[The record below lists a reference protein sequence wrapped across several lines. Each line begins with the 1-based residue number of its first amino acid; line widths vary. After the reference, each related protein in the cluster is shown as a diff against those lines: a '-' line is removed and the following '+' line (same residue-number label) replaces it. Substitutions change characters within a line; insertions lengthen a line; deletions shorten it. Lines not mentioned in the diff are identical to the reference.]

1 MDLYYK
7 QEVSVGLL
15 VIVAIV
21 GFFAGLMWLSGRSF
35 RAAQIEFPVQFTDVG
50 NLNVGDPVQI
60 SGVNVG
66 RVSKRE
72 LQEEGR
78 VIMTLE
84 VSRRFP
90 PAVDATVAIKA
101 MDFLG
106 AKVVAY
112 SPGISATLLSEGQVI
127 IGNSGTDMAET
138 VDNLSEEAVEV
149 LIGMQRLFTAQIAE
163 DVHSTLQATEHALNV
178 IAQAGEGPLLGQTQA
193 AFKALEQVALRLDTT
208 LANPAIDESLS
219 QLDELTDNVTEMTQ
233 GLAGATMALSAMLQ
247 QMNDTTGSVGMLLN
261 NKTIHDDLH
270 ALLVSLTKLLDDVRE
285 RPSRYTNI
293 SLF

>member
-21 GFFAGLMWLSGRSF
+21 GFFAGLMWLTGRSF
-35 RAAQIEFPVQFTDVG
+35 RASQIEFAVQFTEVG
-50 NLNVGDPVQI
+50 NLHVGDPVQI

-66 RVSKRE
+66 RVSQRE

-84 VSRRFP
+84 VSQRFP
-90 PAVDATVAIKA
+90 PAIDAQVTIKA

-106 AKVVAY
+106 AKVVVY
-112 SPGISATLLSEGQVI
+112 SPGSSATPLGEGQVI
-127 IGNSGTDMAET
+127 IGNSGSDMAET

-163 DVHSTLQATEHALNV
+163 DVHNTLQATEHALNV
-178 IAQAGEGPLLGQTQA
+178 IAQAGEGPLIGQTQA

-208 LANPAIDESLS
+208 LANPAINESLS

>member
-15 VIVAIV
+15 VMVAIV

-35 RAAQIEFPVQFTDVG
+35 RSAQIEFPVQFTEVG

-60 SGVNVG
+60 SGVSVG
-66 RVSKRE
+66 RVSNRE

-78 VIMTLE
+78 VIITLQ
-84 VSRRFP
+84 VSQRFP
-90 PAVDATVAIKA
+90 PAVDARVAIKA
-101 MDFLG
+101 LDFLG
-106 AKVVAY
+106 AKVVSY
-112 SPGISATLLSEGQVI
+112 SPGTSATPLGQDQVI
-127 IGNSGTDMAET
+127 IGNSGSDMAET

-163 DVHSTLQATEHALNV
+163 DVHNTLQATEHALDV
-178 IAQAGEGPLLGQTQA
+178 IAQAGEGPLIGQTQA
-193 AFKALEQVALRLDTT
+193 AFRALERVALRLDTT
-208 LANPAIDESLS
+208 LANPAINESLS

-233 GLAGATMALSAMLQ
+233 GLAGATMALQAMLQ
-247 QMNDTTGSVGMLLN
+247 QANDTTGSVGMLLN

>member
-1 MDLYYK
+1 
-7 QEVSVGLL
+7 
-15 VIVAIV
+15 
-21 GFFAGLMWLSGRSF
+21 
-35 RAAQIEFPVQFTDVG
+35 
-50 NLNVGDPVQI
+50 
-60 SGVNVG
+60 
-66 RVSKRE
+66 
-72 LQEEGR
+72 
-78 VIMTLE
+78 
-84 VSRRFP
+84 
-90 PAVDATVAIKA
+90 
-101 MDFLG
+101 
-106 AKVVAY
+106 
-112 SPGISATLLSEGQVI
+112 
-127 IGNSGTDMAET
+127 MAET

-163 DVHSTLQATEHALNV
+163 DVHNTLQATEHALNV
-178 IAQAGEGPLLGQTQA
+178 IAQAGEGPLIGQTQA

-208 LANPAIDESLS
+208 LANPAINESLS

>member
-15 VIVAIV
+15 VIVAII
-21 GFFAGLMWLSGRSF
+21 GFFGGLMWLTGRSF
-35 RAAQIEFPVQFTDVG
+35 RASQIEFPVQFTEVA

-78 VIMTLE
+78 VIITLE

-90 PAVDATVAIKA
+90 PAVDARVSIKA
-101 MDFLG
+101 LDFLG

-112 SPGISATLLSEGQVI
+112 SPGTSSTPLGEDQVI
-127 IGNSGTDMAET
+127 IGSSSSDIAER
-138 VDNLSEEAVEV
+138 VDDLSEEAVEV

-163 DVHSTLQATEHALNV
+163 DVHNTLQATEHALEV
-178 IAQAGEGPLLGQTQA
+178 IARAGEGPLIGQTHD
-193 AFKALEQVALRLDTT
+193 AFRALEQVALRLDTT
-208 LANPAIDESLS
+208 LANPAINESLS
-219 QLDELTDNVTEMTQ
+219 QLDELTENVTEMTQ
-233 GLAGATMALSAMLQ
+233 GLAGATMALQAMLQ

-270 ALLVSLTKLLDDVRE
+270 ALLVSMTKLLDDVRE

>member
-15 VIVAIV
+15 VIVAVV

-35 RAAQIEFPVQFTDVG
+35 RAAQIEFQVQFAEVG

-66 RVSKRE
+66 RVSRRE

-84 VSRRFP
+84 VSQRFP
-90 PAVDATVAIKA
+90 PAIDAKVTIKA

-112 SPGISATLLSEGQVI
+112 SPGSSATPLGEGQVI
-127 IGNSGTDMAET
+127 IGSSGSDMAET

-163 DVHSTLQATEHALNV
+163 DVHNTLQATEHALNV
-178 IAQAGEGPLLGQTQA
+178 IAQAGEGPLIGQTQA

-208 LANPAIDESLS
+208 LANPAINESLS

>member
-35 RAAQIEFPVQFTDVG
+35 RSAQIEFPVQFTDVG

-66 RVSKRE
+66 RVAKRE

-84 VSRRFP
+84 VSQRFP

-101 MDFLG
+101 LDFLG

-112 SPGISATLLSEGQVI
+112 SPGTSATLLGEGEVI
-127 IGNSGTDMAET
+127 IGNSGSDIAQT

-149 LIGMQRLFTAQIAE
+149 LIGMQRMFTAQIAE

-178 IAQAGEGPLLGQTQA
+178 IAQAGEGPLIGQTQA

-208 LANPAIDESLS
+208 LANPAINESLS
-219 QLDELTDNVTEMTQ
+219 QLDELTDNVTEMAQ